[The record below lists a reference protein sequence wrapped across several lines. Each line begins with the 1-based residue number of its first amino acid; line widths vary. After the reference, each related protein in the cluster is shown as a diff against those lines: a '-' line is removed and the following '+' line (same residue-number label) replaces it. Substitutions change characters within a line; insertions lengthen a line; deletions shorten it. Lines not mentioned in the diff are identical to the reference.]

1 MSVKTSDGLN
11 NYLKKKP
18 PPFCKLSLPVSE
30 FWTLLR
36 RHSSGKFQYFSSLVS
51 RTESHSLVK
60 GAGGLKKRRKRQG
73 RKKDGRLYNLWLSQ
87 QTISPLFSVWGG
99 EKGGCK
105 RKQRRQR
112 GRSSESDALSWLLS
126 YGWRRGASMRAHAH
140 LQQQGVHWASQPFQ
154 PGETSSS
161 GGH

>member
-1 MSVKTSDGLN
+1 M
-11 NYLKKKP
+11 P
-18 PPFCKLSLPVSE
+18 PPFPKTAPAAVRLLGSFTL
-30 FWTLLR
+30 TLLR
-36 RHSSGKFQYFSSLVS
+36 KNSNTFLLLSLAFFGGKKKKEL
-51 RTESHSLVK
+51 
-60 GAGGLKKRRKRQG
+60 GAWKRQG

-99 EKGGCK
+99 EKGGQHN
-105 RKQRRQR
+105 RESRGDIE
-112 GRSSESDALSWLLS
+112 GRSSESDALLWLLS

-140 LQQQGVHWASQPFQ
+140 LQQQGVHWASRPFQ